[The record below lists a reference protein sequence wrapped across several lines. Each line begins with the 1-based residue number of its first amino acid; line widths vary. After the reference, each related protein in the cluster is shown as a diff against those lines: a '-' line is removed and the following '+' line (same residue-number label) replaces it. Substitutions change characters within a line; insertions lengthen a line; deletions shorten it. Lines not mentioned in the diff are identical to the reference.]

1 LSRVGASGDCLPPL
15 SDASNPQC
23 RGGVRFETC
32 LLSLWGGGGPG
43 GGKDRW
49 VLLRWGG
56 GVGVWV
62 GFWARGGGGGSR
74 GRISSLGC
82 SQLVRGCCG
91 CGWIKAAVVLAV
103 CVRVRGSSRVRCPI
117 NVIGGAGGERYM
129 YICSALVVGK
139 SKSKNEE

>member
-1 LSRVGASGDCLPPL
+1 VSAVAL
-15 SDASNPQC
+15 
-23 RGGVRFETC
+23 RGGGR
-32 LLSLWGGGGPG
+32 L
-43 GGKDRW
+43 
-49 VLLRWGG
+49 G
-56 GVGVWV
+56 GVCVW
-62 GFWARGGGGGSR
+62 GGGGGGSR